1 MEGNG
6 KQATQK
12 GKGAGEECYHET
24 SSESY
29 QGTSKIS
36 QQFQ

>member
-1 MEGNG
+1 MEGNS

-12 GKGAGEECYHET
+12 GKGAGEQGYHET

-29 QGTSKIS
+29 RGASKIS
-36 QQFQ
+36 QQS